1 MGAISAVETSVYRE
15 TEAAPADREAA
26 LPTEEDAAKIYV
38 SLSDGE
44 EVKEDS
50 ILAQHNPPQAAQAVQ
65 EQSAMVARSQQEG
78 DASQDPLVFN
88 VQAQTG
94 SVTVIEASAG
104 SDLGKQQF
112 SVAENSTST
121 NKILSNEYGT
131 STPGPQH
138 GRYRN

>member
-1 MGAISAVETSVYRE
+1 MYRE

-104 SDLGKQQF
+104 SNLGKQQF

>member
-1 MGAISAVETSVYRE
+1 MYRE
-15 TEAAPADREAA
+15 TEVAPADREAA

-38 SLSDGE
+38 CLSDGE

-50 ILAQHNPPQAAQAVQ
+50 ILAQHNPPQAEQVVQ
-65 EQSAMVARSQQEG
+65 KQSAMVARSQQEG
-78 DASQDPLVFN
+78 DATQDPLVFN
-88 VQAQTG
+88 VQEQTG
-94 SVTVIEASAG
+94 SVPVIEASAG
-104 SDLGKQQF
+104 SNLGKQQF

-138 GRYRN
+138 SRYRN